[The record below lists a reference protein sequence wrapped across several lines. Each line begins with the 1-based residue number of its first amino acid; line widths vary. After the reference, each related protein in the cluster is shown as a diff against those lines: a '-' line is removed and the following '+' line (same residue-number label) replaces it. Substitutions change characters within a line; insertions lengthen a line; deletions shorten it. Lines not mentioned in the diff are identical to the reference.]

1 MTTAPP
7 DEASTVLARALLCLD
22 SGISDALVG
31 PQTVTY
37 SERCVEVPW
46 IAARL
51 HEATRLLDVGWA
63 MSPPEWLGV
72 LLAVED
78 RGTSLTGI
86 DIVDPQ
92 RVRTRYPAAIVDRV
106 LAVPVRV
113 ESILDAEPV
122 DGLFDALACVSTL
135 EHIGFDVAS
144 PPEVTDTAF
153 VRAKTPEEAVS
164 VRDPETDR
172 RFLDAA
178 ARLVAPGGSL
188 LISVPAGFGVPILHQ
203 DSLGLFTHQFEYDEP
218 SWRALVSDERFTV
231 VEEAYFR
238 HDDVE
243 GWQAVAEFSLLT
255 DQTSALRPFATG
267 CAIVHMK
274 RR

>member
-1 MTTAPP
+1 M
-7 DEASTVLARALLCLD
+7 
-22 SGISDALVG
+22 
-31 PQTVTY
+31 
-37 SERCVEVPW
+37 
-46 IAARL
+46 
-51 HEATRLLDVGWA
+51 
-63 MSPPEWLGV
+63 
-72 LLAVED
+72 
-78 RGTSLTGI
+78 
-86 DIVDPQ
+86 
-92 RVRTRYPAAIVDRV
+92 
-106 LAVPVRV
+106 
-113 ESILDAEPV
+113 
-122 DGLFDALACVSTL
+122 
-135 EHIGFDVAS
+135 
-144 PPEVTDTAF
+144 
-153 VRAKTPEEAVS
+153 S